1 MARSRIALLILI
13 TLLASFGVAQAQDA
27 PPSGLLIYNVWVR
40 PTAAAPADGATPEP
54 PLPGTISGV
63 YMTIENDSDADYRL
77 VGVSDTIAEMTM
89 LHEMTMESKGV
100 MRMHMISSLDVPA
113 RTTVAL
119 DSNGY
124 HAMLMNVSE
133 DIYPGEAVPL
143 LLTFA
148 DADGKTFAV
157 QIAAVATDT
166 PPSDDPLIVANAA
179 AVKAEDGTLTVSLI
193 LYNRGDE
200 AETLTGAIS
209 PSVTVNV
216 ELTEIPAHAQV
227 ALSGISGL
235 SGALKDDAFPLT
247 LIFDSGKQITLAVPV
262 QAASIGSDS

>member
-1 MARSRIALLILI
+1 QD
-13 TLLASFGVAQAQDA
+13 TL
-27 PPSGLLIYNVWVR
+27 PTGLMIYNVWVR

-77 VGVSDTIAEMTM
+77 VGVSDEIAEMTM
-89 LHEMTMESKGV
+89 LHEMTMDAKGV
-100 MRMHMISSLDVPA
+100 MRMHMISSLDIPA
-113 RTTVAL
+113 GTTVAL

-124 HAMLMNVSE
+124 HAMLMNVSA

-148 DADGKTFAV
+148 DPDGKTFEV
-157 QIAAVATDT
+157 QVAAIATDI
-166 PPSDDPLIVANAA
+166 PPANDPLVVANAA

-193 LYNRGDE
+193 LDNRGE
-200 AETLTGAIS
+200 GAEMLTGAIS

-227 ALSGISGL
+227 ALTDIAGL
-235 SGALKDDAFPLT
+235 AGALKDDAFPLT